1 MPKKVDQAMP
11 DPHAEGQK
19 TEAKEVETTEVE
31 AKKRSGSVDVEE
43 AEISEEKP
51 EYPEELPVL
60 PVRDTVLFPHAVMP
74 LNIGRESS
82 IALINSLGENK
93 YLGVVTQ
100 RDPRIDTPEPSELY
114 QVGALAMI
122 HKVVRMPNNS
132 LLIFCEGLER
142 IRLMDVITQTP
153 FYRVRYEII
162 PDDEP
167 EVTPQLEA
175 LRQNCLSVFQEIVQ
189 LSPALSDEM
198 GSMVSNIKEPGRAAD
213 FIAATLPGLPSAEK
227 QSVLET
233 ADVTKRLEDV
243 FRYLNKEREVLRLR
257 NKIQSQVEDQLS
269 QSQRE
274 FYLREQLKAIQ
285 KELGD
290 SDEQAE
296 VEELRQKIDESG
308 MPADVLK
315 EAHRELKRLSRMSPA
330 AADYTVT
337 RTYLD
342 WLVALPWNKSSG
354 SGVDVVKA
362 KQVLDED
369 HYDLEKIKE
378 RILDYLAVLQL
389 KPTLKGPILCFVG
402 PPGVGKTSLGKSI
415 ARALGREFVRLSL
428 GGVHDEAEIRGHRR
442 TYIGALPG
450 QIIQGIRRAGADD
463 PVFVLDEVDK
473 LGRDFRGDPS
483 SALLE
488 VLDPAQNNTFRDHYL
503 DVPYDLS
510 KVLFITTANI
520 LDPIPDALR
529 DRMEILELKGY
540 TEHEKIH
547 IAVNYLIPRQI
558 EENGLAKENIRF
570 EEAALKHLIQ
580 SYTREAGVRN
590 LEREIGTI
598 CRKQARRMA
607 EKRSAK
613 ATQDGQRE
621 QADASTRTAGAGDG
635 AAEEQD
641 ELLVVTP
648 EVVEELLRAPR
659 YRKDAEIADRTKKPG
674 VAVGLAWTPAGGDIL
689 FIEATKMPGG
699 GKGMTLTGHLGK
711 VMQESMQAAL
721 SWVRAHADKLGIDS
735 EFFKNNDLHLHVPAG
750 AIPKDGPSAGITV
763 VTALASLLTGRRV
776 RPYLSMTGEV
786 TLSGLVLPVGGI
798 KEKVL
803 AARRAG
809 VKEVILSQENKIDV
823 DEDLL
828 PEQIAELQLHYVK
841 TVEDVLDVALM
852 PPEEKPADGDGRAA
866 SGDGAGEPQQES
878 SEVPASQHAS

>member
-1 MPKKVDQAMP
+1 MQDKQIEG
-11 DPHAEGQK
+11 HEAEAEESK
-19 TEAKEVETTEVE
+19 
-31 AKKRSGSVDVEE
+31 SVD
-43 AEISEEKP
+43 AEVVIEDLKADKDEP
-51 EYPEELPVL
+51 EYPDELAVL

-82 IALINSLGENK
+82 IALVNSLGENK

-100 RDPRIDTPEPSELY
+100 RDPRVDAPEPSDLYEL
-114 QVGALAMI
+114 GALAMI
-122 HKVVRMPNNS
+122 HKAVRMPNNS
-132 LLIFCEGLER
+132 LLIFCEGLAR
-142 IRLMDVITQTP
+142 IRMTDVITQTP

-162 PDDEP
+162 PEEEP
-167 EVTPQLEA
+167 EITPQLEA
-175 LRQNCLSVFQEIVQ
+175 MRQNCISVFQEVVQ

-198 GSMVSNIKEPGRAAD
+198 GSMVSNIKEPGRVAD
-213 FIAATLPGLPSAEK
+213 FVAATLPGLPSAEK
-227 QSVLET
+227 QDVLET
-233 ADVTKRLEDV
+233 TDVTKRLEDV

-290 SDEQAE
+290 TDEQAE
-296 VEELRQKIDESG
+296 IEELRAKIDQSG
-308 MPADVLK
+308 MPEEVMK
-315 EAHRELKRLSRMSPA
+315 EAHRELKRLARMSPA

-337 RTYLD
+337 RSYLD
-342 WLVALPWNKSSG
+342 WLVALPWDKSSG
-354 SGVDVVKA
+354 RGVDVVKA

-415 ARALGREFVRLSL
+415 ARALGREFVRMSL
-428 GGVHDEAEIRGHRR
+428 GGMHDEAEIRGHRR

-450 QIIQGIRRAGADD
+450 QVIQGIRRAGAND

-473 LGRDFRGDPS
+473 LGRDFRGDPA

-503 DVPYDLS
+503 DVPFDLS
-510 KVLFITTANI
+510 KVLFITTANM
-520 LDPIPDALR
+520 LDPVPDALR
-529 DRMEILELKGY
+529 DRMEVLELKGY
-540 TEHEKIH
+540 TEGEKIR

-558 EENGLAKENIRF
+558 EENGLTDKNIRF
-570 EEAALKHLIQ
+570 NEDALSHIIQ

-598 CRKQARRMA
+598 CRKQARRLA
-607 EKRSAK
+607 EQRS
-613 ATQDGQRE
+613 TVDLGQDGPEPAAEGSRATPIAENKQKPAAPTE
-621 QADASTRTAGAGDG
+621 G
-635 AAEEQD
+635 AAD
-641 ELLVVTP
+641 GDAPSNGVGLLVVTP

-659 YRKDAEIADRTKKPG
+659 YRKDAEIAERTRKPG

-689 FIEATKMPGG
+689 FIEATKMAGG

-721 SWVRAHADKLGIDS
+721 SWVRAHAEQLGIDP
-735 EFFKNNDLHLHVPAG
+735 EFFQHNDLHLHVPAG

-763 VTALASLLTGRRV
+763 VTALASLLMDRRV

-809 VKEVILSQENKIDV
+809 VKEVILSRENKVNV
-823 DEDLL
+823 DEDLQ
-828 PEQIAELQLHYVK
+828 PEQIGDLKIHFIE
-841 TVEDVLDVALM
+841 TVEEVLDLALM
-852 PPEEKPADGDGRAA
+852 PPEDKPKEETAGRDDKTKPSPEA
-866 SGDGAGEPQQES
+866 
-878 SEVPASQHAS
+878 SEVGAARPGN